1 MGRLV
6 FHFRISKALWI
17 ILITPSLARSQDVVS
32 QMPINDQFFALR
44 CNNLFAVANEGIF
57 ISKSELESALTIR
70 LLFKPMNLRALSNL
84 LGLSQTTVSRAL
96 NGFPEVSEET
106 RKRVKAAA
114 DLHGYRPSP
123 AARRLATG
131 QSGTLGVVFPRE
143 RNMLGDL
150 IFTEFLGSCVE
161 KASELGYDITLG
173 MASGAQSEENVYRRA
188 VRSAR
193 VDAMIVSSPLIEDP
207 RIDLLRSLKMP
218 FLLHGRT
225 KSSSPCPFLDIDNE
239 GAFYKAARLL
249 CDLGH
254 KRIALID
261 GDLRYNFAV
270 DRERGYRRA
279 LLESGIVPNTTYV
292 CGGAMNEHH
301 GHDEATR
308 LLKLDVMHRPTAFLC
323 SSLAQAS
330 GVQRAARE
338 AGLHIGPDISLIAHD
353 DRLHEFR
360 AESFDP
366 PLTATQSSIGEA
378 GARVVELLIAHL
390 RDPQAELPAEV
401 WPVDLV
407 VRSSTSAFKQ

>member
-1 MGRLV
+1 
-6 FHFRISKALWI
+6 
-17 ILITPSLARSQDVVS
+17 
-32 QMPINDQFFALR
+32 
-44 CNNLFAVANEGIF
+44 
-57 ISKSELESALTIR
+57 
-70 LLFKPMNLRALSNL
+70 MNLRALSEL

-96 NGFPEVSEET
+96 NGFPEVSEST
-106 RKRVKAAA
+106 RLRVKAAA
-114 DLHGYRPSP
+114 ELHGYRPSP

-143 RNMLGDL
+143 RNMLADL
-150 IFTEFLGSCVE
+150 IFTEFLGACVE

-193 VDAMIVSSPLIEDP
+193 VDAMIVSSPLVEDP

-239 GAFYKAARLL
+239 GAFHKATRLL

-261 GDLRYNFAV
+261 GDLRYNFAI
-270 DRERGYRRA
+270 DRERGYRKA
-279 LLESGIVPNTTYV
+279 LLESGIVPDPKFI
-292 CGGAMNEHH
+292 CGGVMNERF

-308 LLKLDVMHRPTAFLC
+308 LLSADMTSSPTAFLC

-338 AGLHIGPDISLIAHD
+338 MNLRIGPDISLIAHD

-366 PLTATQSSIGEA
+366 PLTATQSSIGTA
-378 GARVVELLIAHL
+378 GSRVVELLIAHL
-390 RDPQAELPAEV
+390 RDPAAAFAAEV

-407 VRSSTSAFKQ
+407 IRSSTAPASPVS

>member
-1 MGRLV
+1 
-6 FHFRISKALWI
+6 
-17 ILITPSLARSQDVVS
+17 
-32 QMPINDQFFALR
+32 
-44 CNNLFAVANEGIF
+44 
-57 ISKSELESALTIR
+57 
-70 LLFKPMNLRALSNL
+70 MNLRALSDL

-96 NGFPEVSEET
+96 NGFPEVSEQT
-106 RKRVKAAA
+106 RLRVKAAA

-150 IFTEFLGSCVE
+150 IFTEFLGACVD

-173 MASGAQSEENVYRRA
+173 MASGDQSEEQVYRRA

-193 VDAMIVSSPLIEDP
+193 VDAMILSSPLIEDP
-207 RIDLLRSLKMP
+207 RIELLRGLKMP

-225 KSSSPCPFLDIDNE
+225 KSAMPHPYLDIDNE
-239 GAFYKAARLL
+239 GAFHKAAKLL

-261 GDLRYNFAV
+261 GDLSYNFAV
-270 DRERGYRRA
+270 DRANGYSNA
-279 LLESGIVPNTTYV
+279 LAESGIAVDPLFM
-292 CGGAMNEHH
+292 CGGVMHEHH
-301 GHDEATR
+301 GHNEASR
-308 LLKLDVMHRPTAFLC
+308 MLARAEALRPTAFLC
-323 SSLAQAS
+323 SSLAQAN
-330 GVQRAARE
+330 GVQRAVRE

-360 AESFDP
+360 AETFDP
-366 PLTATQSSIGEA
+366 PLTATQSSIGDA
-378 GARVVELLIAHL
+378 GKRVVELLIEHL
-390 RDPQAELPAEV
+390 RDPDAPFAAEV

-407 VRSSTSAFKQ
+407 VRSSTAPAKGS

>member
-1 MGRLV
+1 
-6 FHFRISKALWI
+6 
-17 ILITPSLARSQDVVS
+17 
-32 QMPINDQFFALR
+32 
-44 CNNLFAVANEGIF
+44 
-57 ISKSELESALTIR
+57 
-70 LLFKPMNLRALSNL
+70 MNLRALSEL
-84 LGLSQTTVSRAL
+84 LNLSQTTVSRAL

-106 RKRVKAAA
+106 RRRVKAAA
-114 DLHGYRPSP
+114 NVHGYRPSP

-150 IFTEFLGSCVE
+150 IFTEFLGACVE

-225 KSSSPCPFLDIDNE
+225 KTSTPIPFLDIDNE

-254 KRIALID
+254 RRIALID

-279 LLESGIVPNTTYV
+279 LLESGITPDAQLV

-301 GHDEATR
+301 GHQETTR
-308 LLKLDVMHRPTAFLC
+308 LLRLIAAEQPTAFLC

-338 AGLHIGPDISLIAHD
+338 SSLRIGADISLIAHD
-353 DRLHEFR
+353 DRLHEFS

-378 GARVVELLIAHL
+378 GTRVVELLIAHL
-390 RDPQAELPAEV
+390 RDPLAELPAEV

-407 VRSSTSAFKQ
+407 LRSSTAPIVTG